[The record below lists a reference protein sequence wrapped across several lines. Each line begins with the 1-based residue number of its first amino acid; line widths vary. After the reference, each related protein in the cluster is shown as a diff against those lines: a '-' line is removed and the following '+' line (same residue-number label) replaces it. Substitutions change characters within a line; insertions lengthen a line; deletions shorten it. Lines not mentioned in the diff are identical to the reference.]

1 MTVQSVLSVVAGS
14 KENSFLLDDVE
25 ACPKKAATRAP
36 GPASAP
42 TINAVTAERQVAEF
56 R

>member
-25 ACPKKAATRAP
+25 ACPKAATRAP